1 MHLGHVKQRN
11 ALSPSLDDAVGDG
24 DGVDAV
30 AVLALVVA
38 AHAARMVRYVV
49 LYEQELEV
57 RHDGL
62 IKQAITRAQHR
73 LPWPRPSNLSR

>member
-1 MHLGHVKQRN
+1 M
-11 ALSPSLDDAVGDG
+11 
-24 DGVDAV
+24 